1 MSTCENANRANVVLV
16 FSVSL
21 LQAREPGFS
30 WGKTVV
36 RVQLKFYKMVEALKL
51 STPGQKEI
59 TYNKFNL
66 VNFYLILLVN
76 ADSPNQICT
85 YQ

>member
-1 MSTCENANRANVVLV
+1 M
-16 FSVSL
+16 
-21 LQAREPGFS
+21 
-30 WGKTVV
+30 V